1 MATLQE
7 LQNAGLPAVWTD
19 GGINAE
25 FSGDGLTPEQ
35 NLIFLSIVNPE
46 EYRKLQGRIDFGNLP
61 NWATWTQA
69 QWDTYFNA
77 NLANG
82 HVTAIS
88 NLAEAKLMLAKQNLV
103 INNLAKAVIA
113 LRNRTFPD
121 L

>member
-7 LQNAGLPAVWTD
+7 LINAGLPALTTD
-19 GGINAE
+19 GGVNAS
-25 FSGDGLTPEQ
+25 FSRELTAQE

-69 QWDTYFNA
+69 QWDSYFTT